1 MTSPPSSRMRLDR
14 FVSHCAGLSRSQ
26 VRKLLHADCIV
37 VDAATL
43 RDPAFSVTEHNVVTL
58 HGAVL
63 PWPRPRY
70 VMLNKPAGYVC
81 STEDAGHPLVGS
93 LVAQPWAGTLH
104 SAGRLDVDT
113 TGLVLLTSDGEWSH
127 ALTSPRKACFKTY
140 LVGTKHPLTEDI
152 VQRFADGLLLNG
164 EDKPTLPARLT
175 LLDSHTARVSLQEGR
190 YHQVKRM
197 FAACSNRVES
207 LHREAIGAI
216 HLDPLLQPGQWREL
230 TAAEIG
236 ASRDE

>member
-1 MTSPPSSRMRLDR
+1 MTSAPISRMRLDR

-26 VRKLLHADCIV
+26 VRKLLHADCV
-37 VDAATL
+37 AVDAAPV
-43 RDPAFSVTEHNVVTL
+43 RDPAFSVTEHTVVTL

-63 PWPRPRY
+63 PWPRQRY

-81 STEDAGHPLVGS
+81 STEDAEHPLVGS
-93 LVAQPWAGTLH
+93 LIAQAWAGTLH
-104 SAGRLDVDT
+104 TAGRLDVDT

-127 ALTSPRKACFKTY
+127 ALTSPRRACFKTY
-140 LVGTKHPLTEDI
+140 LVGTKHPLGEDL
-152 VQRFADGLLLNG
+152 VQRFANGLLLKG

-175 LLDSHTARVSLQEGR
+175 LLDNRTARVEVQEGR

-216 HLDPLLQPGQWREL
+216 RLDPLLQPGQWREL
-230 TAAEIG
+230 SAAEIG
-236 ASRDE
+236 ASLDE